1 MQNVLS
7 DQELARAL
15 SYDLK
20 IAILGG
26 KKFYRRKLSSGSGR
40 FSGGKFQHFSGGKI
54 EIFSAGKFNILQ
66 GENIFPL
73 TLQGKIFSPYI
84 LKGKIFPP
92 YFYRG
97 KYSPLTFTGENIFR
111 GKYFFRL
118 FSR

>member
-20 IAILGG
+20 MSILGG

-54 EIFSAGKFNILQ
+54 EIFSGGKFNILQ
-66 GENIFPL
+66 GEIF
-73 TLQGKIFSPYI
+73 FSPI
-84 LKGKIFPP
+84 FKVKIQKDNF
-92 YFYRG
+92 
-97 KYSPLTFTGENIFR
+97 
-111 GKYFFRL
+111 
-118 FSR
+118 

>member
-40 FSGGKFQHFSGGKI
+40 FSGGKFQHFSGGKN
-54 EIFSAGKFNILQ
+54 KFFQ
-66 GENIFPL
+66 GENSTFYR
-73 TLQGKIFSPYI
+73 GEIFSPYI
-84 LKGKIFPP
+84 
-92 YFYRG
+92 
-97 KYSPLTFTGENIFR
+97 
-111 GKYFFRL
+111 
-118 FSR
+118 

>member
-40 FSGGKFQHFSGGKI
+40 FSGGKFYHFSGGKI
-54 EIFSAGKFNILQ
+54 EIFTGGKFNILQ
-66 GENIFPL
+66 GKILFPL
-73 TLQGKIFSPYI
+73 NLQGKIFSPLILQGEIFFPYI
-84 LKGKIFPP
+84 
-92 YFYRG
+92 
-97 KYSPLTFTGENIFR
+97 
-111 GKYFFRL
+111 
-118 FSR
+118 

>member
-54 EIFSAGKFNILQ
+54 EIFSGGKFNILQ

-73 TLQGKIFSPYI
+73 YLTGENIF
-84 LKGKIFPP
+84 
-92 YFYRG
+92 
-97 KYSPLTFTGENIFR
+97 PLTFTGENISPLLLQ
-111 GKYFFRL
+111 GKI
-118 FSR
+118 FSL